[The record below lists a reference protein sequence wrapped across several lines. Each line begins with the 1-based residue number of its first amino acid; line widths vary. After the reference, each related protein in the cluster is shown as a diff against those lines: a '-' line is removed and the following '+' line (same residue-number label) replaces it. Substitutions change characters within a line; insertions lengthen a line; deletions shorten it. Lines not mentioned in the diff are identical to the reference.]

1 LAIGSASDAVKP
13 WSLKLRLLALAAL
26 GISLV
31 LVLAGFGFNWIYQK
45 NVEKFILNELNMH
58 LDQLLVG
65 VTLTD
70 KGKVEA
76 NPRLSDP
83 RFEQPAGGLYWQI
96 DTKGQASL
104 RSRSLWDEALVVP
117 TPPDTTEEDHA
128 HVMTLPSGGEIF
140 ALEKMIVL
148 SNDAGVEKPVV
159 MTVGLDRSWVTN
171 PITQFLHAMLWGL
184 AATYVALLTSTFAII
199 SLGLRPLDSVKRS
212 IAALRSGKGSFE
224 TDDLPSEVLPL
235 AEEINALVAAREVQ
249 LESARKRA
257 SNLAHGLKTPLA
269 VMFAVAND
277 LLAQGRVT
285 ASDNIVL
292 NASQMRDLVDR
303 ELTRSR
309 MAEGIN
315 SHRAELQKV
324 LERVLAT
331 MKKASRGENLVWNVS
346 TPDGVLV
353 GMDTVD
359 LMELLGNLLDNAR
372 KHAQELVRI
381 SHDGKTLTVE
391 DDGSGV
397 SDTQL
402 PLILKRGVRLDEK
415 TAGSGI
421 GLAIVSDLAEV
432 YGLTLAVRRSDLGG
446 LAVEVGLPRV

>member
-1 LAIGSASDAVKP
+1 MKP

-31 LVLAGFGFNWIYQK
+31 LGLAGFGFNWIYQK
-45 NVEKFILNELNMH
+45 NVEKFILDVLTTHM
-58 LDQLLVG
+58 DQLLVG
-65 VTLTD
+65 VALTD
-70 KGKVEA
+70 AGKVEA

-96 DTKGQASL
+96 DVKGQTSL
-104 RSRSLWDEALVVP
+104 RSRSLWDEALIVP
-117 TPPDTTEEDHA
+117 TPPDSPDEDHA

-140 ALEKMIVL
+140 ALEKLITL
-148 SNDAGVEKPVV
+148 SNDAGAEKSVV

-184 AATYVALLTSTFAII
+184 AATYVTLLATTFAII

-212 IAALRSGKGSFE
+212 IAALRAGQGSFE
-224 TDDLPSEVLPL
+224 TENLPTEVLPL

-249 LESARKRA
+249 LEGARKRA

-277 LLAQGRVT
+277 LHAQGKTT
-285 ASDNIVL
+285 AADNIVL

-315 SHRAELQKV
+315 SHRADLRKV

-331 MKKASRGENLVWNVS
+331 MKKAPRGERLIWNVS
-346 TPDGVLV
+346 TPEALRV

-372 KHAQELVRI
+372 KHAQDLVRV
-381 SHDGKTLTVE
+381 SHDGFTLTVE

-397 SDTQL
+397 SDAQL
-402 PLILKRGVRLDEK
+402 LLILKRGVRLDEK